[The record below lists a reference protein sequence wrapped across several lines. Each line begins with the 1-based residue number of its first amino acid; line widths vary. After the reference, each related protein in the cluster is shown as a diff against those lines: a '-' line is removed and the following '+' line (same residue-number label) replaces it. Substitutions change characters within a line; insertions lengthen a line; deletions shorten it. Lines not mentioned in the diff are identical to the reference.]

1 MLSLIDYSVTRTI
14 YLMGR
19 VANPGVPQRVSAH
32 VVAKAQPQ
40 VFVAPD
46 LSGDD
51 DEDEKTTIESGWE
64 DEASTTVEQ
73 GEVAE
78 KLRAL
83 GAEQPGPPLVARGRA
98 NAGNNITGVT
108 STSAT
113 NIEEPTVD
121 DQRANAQIAQLGM
134 MSAPAIGYAGPDVN
148 LADVPHG
155 RLVVT
160 QGNDVGQEIEV
171 IAGKTYSVGRAIDN
185 DFVLTDIAV
194 SRKHFDLRADGG
206 AWHVADRG
214 SGNGTVVNGN
224 IEDHPYKLASGDAIE
239 IGNTTFRFDLP
250 QPIAP
255 RASSY
260 SVDVDDDEE
269 EPSTVAGK
277 PLPALEALPSSA
289 PPYAP
294 PLRPKTMPPPPPLR
308 QRTNTGAPAYAA
320 PLPPPRV
327 LSHRAPTQPPM
338 PAYLDARL
346 GDSMQPMSTMPLPQ
360 MAGRGP
366 MNAALAQ
373 TMMPDSMQGQPQL
386 LRDPAGISANAMMAH
401 SMANGMSGNGMPMM
415 LPTTLPGQAA
425 PGRPV
430 PAYAFP
436 HQPQQELPPHM
447 APPGSQPLH
456 AQMQQPPPYYPAAQP
471 MYVDA
476 MANGR
481 NDPSTAHVS
490 PTPFGGMA
498 VPMFPPAAA
507 PAPGFEISRRVKLIV
522 GGAALTLLAAAVTI
536 AIIKHSENGE
546 VDTTPPPPTVGVAP
560 TVTPIKP
567 PAPALVVPKPAPV
580 APVPVPQVKVSPPT
594 PTPAPV
600 VPTPVIPAPSPTV
613 PQVHVT
619 PPTPAPVAHTPAPAP
634 TPRPPTPTPAPTP
647 HIATHTPTP
656 TPHVDPDPPVSTP
669 KHTGDAAA
677 VRARGEALYQKRQ
690 FGDAAKAIR
699 AGLGSV
705 GADDAKDLRSLAAT
719 YDNLNKAYS
728 VGTAPGTR
736 PIDAYLAL
744 QSATSFDRAAG
755 GQWVTDLQ
763 DRMGQVAPKAAI
775 AYMAKERFEDAYG
788 AVRVAEAAGQGKEST
803 ASIRATLSQKAG
815 VLYQAAVDEWD
826 SDNKSARQKLARIKN
841 MVDAKNSWAVKAA
854 KLASGG

>member
-1 MLSLIDYSVTRTI
+1 M
-14 YLMGR
+14 
-19 VANPGVPQRVSAH
+19 SAH
-32 VVAKAQPQ
+32 VVAKAQAH

-83 GAEQPGPPLVARGRA
+83 GTEQPVPAVVPRGRA
-98 NAGNNITGVT
+98 NNNFTGIT

-121 DQRANAQIAQLGM
+121 DQRANAQLAM
-134 MSAPAIGYAGPDVN
+134 MSPPANGYAGPDVN

-206 AWHVADRG
+206 RWHVADRG

-224 IEDHPYKLASGDAIE
+224 IEDHPYKLASGDSIE

-255 RASSY
+255 RAASY
-260 SVDVDDDEE
+260 SVDVEDEEE

-277 PLPALEALPSSA
+277 PLPALDALQSPV

-294 PLRPKTMPPPPPLR
+294 PMRPKTMPPPPPVR

-338 PAYLDARL
+338 PAYLDGRM
-346 GDSMQPMSTMPLPQ
+346 GDSLQPMSTMPLPQ

-366 MNAALAQ
+366 MNPALAV
-373 TMMPDSMQGQPQL
+373 TMMPDSMQPQL
-386 LRDPAGISANAMMAH
+386 LRDASGMSANAML
-401 SMANGMSGNGMPMM
+401 ANNLSGPGMPMM

-436 HQPQQELPPHM
+436 HQPQPELPPHM

-456 AQMQQPPPYYPAAQP
+456 AQMQQSAPQPYYAQP
-471 MYVDA
+471 PSPQGMYVDA

-490 PTPFGGMA
+490 PTPFGGMPA
-498 VPMFPPAAA
+498 PMFAPPAA

-536 AIIKHSENGE
+536 AIIKHGE
-546 VDTTPPPPTVGVAP
+546 SGELDTTPPPPTVGVAP

-567 PAPALVVPKPAPV
+567 PAPAPVASKPAPV
-580 APVPVPQVKVSPPT
+580 VTPPPAPQVKVTPPAPPPGPVTPVAPAPT
-594 PTPAPV
+594 PPVQQVRIAPPA
-600 VPTPVIPAPSPTV
+600 
-613 PQVHVT
+613 
-619 PPTPAPVAHTPAPAP
+619 PTPAPVAHPPTPPAP
-634 TPRPPTPTPAPTP
+634 THTPTPTPAP
-647 HIATHTPTP
+647 HIAAHTPTP
-656 TPHVDPDPPVSTP
+656 TPAPHVDPDPPVSTP
-669 KHTGDAAA
+669 KHAGDAAA
-677 VRARGEALYQKRQ
+677 VRARGDALYQKRQ

-699 AGLGSV
+699 AGLASV
-705 GADDAKDLRSLAAT
+705 GAEDAKDLRSLAAT

-744 QSATSFDRAAG
+744 QSAASFDRAAG
-755 GQWVTDLQ
+755 GQWVSDLQ